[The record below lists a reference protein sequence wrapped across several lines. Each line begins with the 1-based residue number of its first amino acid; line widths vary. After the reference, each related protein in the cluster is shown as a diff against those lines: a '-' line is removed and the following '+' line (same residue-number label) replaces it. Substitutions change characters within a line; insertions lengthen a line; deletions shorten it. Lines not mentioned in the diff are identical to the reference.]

1 MNDFY
6 DDLAQSYHLIFED
19 WDTSII
25 RQGDALSG
33 VILERW
39 GGDICTVLDVA
50 CGIGTQAIA
59 LANLGFEVTA
69 SDLSGAAVKRAGRE
83 AQARNVDI
91 AFSVCN
97 MLHCHDH
104 HQREFDLEIACDNSI
119 PHLLSDNEILT
130 ALRQMYDCVRPGGG
144 ILLTVRDY
152 DTEPRGNGILKPYGL
167 REVDGKRMV
176 LFQVWDFEGDLYD
189 LSLHITEDDGKTD
202 VTTTRIMRTRY
213 YAISSRK
220 LMALMQ
226 EAGFVDIERN
236 NNAFYQPVLTGM
248 KDMR

>member
-25 RQGDALSG
+25 RQGDALSD

-39 GGDICTVLDVA
+39 GGDIRTVLDVA
-50 CGIGTQAIA
+50 CGIGTQAI
-59 LANLGFEVTA
+59 
-69 SDLSGAAVKRAGRE
+69 
-83 AQARNVDI
+83 
-91 AFSVCN
+91 
-97 MLHCHDH
+97 
-104 HQREFDLEIACDNSI
+104 
-119 PHLLSDNEILT
+119 
-130 ALRQMYDCVRPGGG
+130 
-144 ILLTVRDY
+144 
-152 DTEPRGNGILKPYGL
+152 
-167 REVDGKRMV
+167 
-176 LFQVWDFEGDLYD
+176 
-189 LSLHITEDDGKTD
+189 

-213 YAISSRK
+213 YAISTRK

-236 NNAFYQPVLTGM
+236 NNAFYQPVLTEM